1 MFIQLIPI
9 GKRIMAMAKNN
20 IANCFQQGKRLIT
33 LIPSFKRVS
42 SGGVGGGRL
51 GRLATTCAA
60 SAQSSNGLYAIIDN
74 TNLKVI

>member
-9 GKRIMAMAKNN
+9 GKRIMEMAKNN

-51 GRLATTCAA
+51 TTTCAA